1 MECSSS
7 SLPTSVTSGDVI
19 ATTTSSTSV
28 VNQTITPLDVLQEEQ
43 TPFYKLFPSAVALQ
57 KELTAEKEKHAKTHS
72 ALAKAVETNKNS
84 NLKISL
90 MKNKINR
97 CDKYLK
103 RLYEDVES
111 KDKLLSELRSENE
124 KLRQN
129 VPFKLPWEL
138 PMRIE
143 VEKTEEGNKT
153 VYCLS
158 HAPAIP
164 CTTPTQTPQT
174 PPRSSSCR
182 QPLNTPAKK

>member
-1 MECSSS
+1 MDSS
-7 SLPTSVTSGDVI
+7 SLPTSGDVI
-19 ATTTSSTSV
+19 ATTTSSTSAII
-28 VNQTITPLDVLQEEQ
+28 VNQPSTPLDELQEEQ

-57 KELTAEKEKHAKTHS
+57 KELTAEKEKHAKTHT
-72 ALAKAVETNKNS
+72 ALAKQVEANK
-84 NLKISL
+84 
-90 MKNKINR
+90 KINAKYTKVMQR
-97 CDKYLK
+97 CDKSLK
-103 RLYEDVES
+103 RLHEEVEE
-111 KDKLLSELRSENE
+111 KDNELSELRSENE

>member
-1 MECSSS
+1 
-7 SLPTSVTSGDVI
+7 
-19 ATTTSSTSV
+19 
-28 VNQTITPLDVLQEEQ
+28 
-43 TPFYKLFPSAVALQ
+43 
-57 KELTAEKEKHAKTHS
+57 
-72 ALAKAVETNKNS
+72 
-84 NLKISL
+84 

-97 CDKYLK
+97 CDKFLK